1 MTVGIP
7 GAGIGGLFYI
17 LSALAA
23 PLREVVALAR
33 RDASASPESRAIDR
47 VRRRLA
53 LRQGAIAVG
62 ILAALWATGTLL
74 GRLLAA
80 GTRVAAAQAA
90 GVQRVLPA
98 SALAVTF
105 GSLAVVLL
113 AVQVARLVLVPR
125 AGGAGGTGA

>member
-23 PLREVVALAR
+23 PLRELAALAR
-33 RDASASPESRAIDR
+33 RDASASPESRAASR

-80 GTRVAAAQAA
+80 GTRVAAAEAA
-90 GVQRVLPA
+90 GVHRVLPA